1 LEFEAV
7 NNRLKK
13 WTRAELIDLIN
24 KYGEA
29 K

>member
-13 WTRAELIDLIN
+13 WQRTELIELID
-24 KYGEA
+24 KYQ
-29 K
+29 